1 MAVLSSLKELRVG
14 LAIDIDNQPYQILW
28 ADFMRTAQRKPV
40 MRTKLRNL
48 ITGQVLELSFKPGD
62 KVEEADLERR
72 TANFMYRQG
81 DEFQFMDNESFEQFA
96 FSKEQ
101 VGEISNFVKENT
113 DVDVM
118 LYNGKPVTISLPPKV
133 VLTVTE
139 AAPGVKGDS
148 ATNATKRVKV
158 ETGYE
163 VSVPLFIK
171 EGEKIR
177 INTESG
183 EYVERAND

>member
-14 LAIDIDNQPYQILW
+14 LAVDIDNQPYQILW

-40 MRTKLRNL
+40 MRTKMRNL
-48 ITGQVLELSFKPGD
+48 ITGQVLELTFKPGD
-62 KVEEADLERR
+62 KVVEANLERR

-96 FSKEQ
+96 FTKEQ
-101 VGEISNFVKENT
+101 VGEISNFVKENS

-118 LYNGKPVTISLPPKV
+118 LYNDKPVTISLPAKV
-133 VLTVTE
+133 ILLVTE

-163 VSVPLFIK
+163 VNVPLFIK
-171 EGEKIR
+171 EGDKIK
-177 INTESG
+177 INTETG
-183 EYVERAND
+183 LYVERSNE